1 MRFAKGHGT
10 GNDFVI
16 LPDPDGQLALS
27 ERFVSLLCDRHFG
40 IGADGVLR
48 VVRTAASADSTATG
62 QSAEWFMDYRNADGS
77 VAEMCGNGVRVFARY
92 LIDEGLASGPE
103 LPIATRAGIRLVR
116 AEPDGQFTVDMGPA
130 VLLGDGAAQAGEL
143 RLTGLAITVGNP
155 HVACLIDQPVAV
167 VDLSDPRVLE
177 PAAITGGANVEVLRI
192 VGDHVVEMRVHERG
206 SGLTLSCGTG
216 AVATAVAAAAA
227 EGEWPATSGREWIVR
242 VPGGE
247 LAVTPSVT
255 ASLLT
260 GPAAIVAVGDLSDR
274 WLASAGLAPAGVG
287 TR

>member
-27 ERFVSLLCDRHFG
+27 KRSVAMLCDRHFG

-48 VVRTAASADSTATG
+48 VVRTAAVADNDAAG

-77 VAEMCGNGVRVFARY
+77 VAEMCGNGIRVFAKY
-92 LIDEGLASGPE
+92 LIDQGLAAGPE
-103 LPIATRAGIRLVR
+103 LPIATRAGTRVVR
-116 AEPDGQFTVDMGPA
+116 AEVDGQFTVDMGPA
-130 VLLGDGAAQAGEL
+130 VVLSDGVAQAGEM

-155 HVACLIDQPVAV
+155 HLACLIDQPVAAV
-167 VDLSDPRVLE
+167 NLTDPQVLG
-177 PAAITGGANVEVLRI
+177 PAALTGGVNVEVFRI
-192 VGDHVVEMRVHERG
+192 IGDHVVEMRVHERG

-227 EGEWPATSGREWIVR
+227 AGEWPTGLGRRWIVR

-247 LAVTPSVT
+247 LAVTPSAM

-260 GPAAIVAVGDLSDR
+260 GPAEIVAVGDLR
-274 WLASAGLAPAGVG
+274 TA
-287 TR
+287 